1 MENKRRLKMGQ
12 DLNKLIEEKSIEKT
26 TLTKRLTI
34 GSETKDYPV
43 YKFPLEYL
51 YYNDQNGRINTVYHQ
66 YISNHGK
73 LTPEIGESK
82 YNEIFEKFIFESKK
96 QALKDTQISI
106 SEKGQQ
112 EPGVILSDGR
122 VIDGNRRFT
131 ALRRIQKE
139 TKIQQCFEAV
149 ILSFDISN
157 KIDEKKIK
165 ELELDL
171 QLGREER
178 VSYDPIDR
186 IFDVYNTIEVQKLMT
201 PEEYKKA
208 SGAGNTKGINKD
220 LRLAKLIIKFLS
232 IVAPNENPIDKFY
245 LARELKLD
253 GPLEDI
259 ERTIN
264 KLKKD
269 KETITQNVL
278 TILAVQIAK
287 SEVGDRD
294 ITRKIRDVKYNILD
308 NPEMKERF
316 IDATDEHVDNIID
329 FFESNPINQASDL
342 KNNLNNNLEIAEI
355 SSKLLQTTNR
365 LSNKGQITANRRQSL
380 VKLQEIRDTLEDLS
394 SEDLKE
400 LYEKEFFEAKEIL
413 QEIRDLAFK
422 LSK

>member
-1 MENKRRLKMGQ
+1 MKMNY
-12 DLNKLIEEKSIEKT
+12 DLNELIKNGDIEKT

-34 GSETKDYPV
+34 GGETKDYPV
-43 YKFPLEYL
+43 YKFPLECL

-82 YNEIFEKFIFESKK
+82 YNEIFEKFIIESKK

-139 TKIQQCFEAV
+139 TKIQQYFEAV

-157 KIDEKKIK
+157 KIDEKKVK

-245 LARELKLD
+245 LAKELKLD

-264 KLKKD
+264 NLKKD

-329 FFESNPINQASDL
+329 FFDSNPINQASDL

>member
-1 MENKRRLKMGQ
+1 MKMNH
-12 DLNKLIEEKSIEKT
+12 DLNELIKNGNIEKT

-96 QALKDTQISI
+96 QALKDTQVSI

-139 TKIQQCFEAV
+139 TKIQQYFEAV

-308 NPEMKERF
+308 NPEMKEHF
-316 IDATDEHVDNIID
+316 ISATDEHVDNIID
-329 FFESNPINQASDL
+329 FFESNPIDQASDL

-380 VKLQEIRDTLEDLS
+380 VKLQEIRDILEDLS

>member
-1 MENKRRLKMGQ
+1 MSQ

-34 GSETKDYPV
+34 GGETKDYPV

-51 YYNDQNGRINTVYHQ
+51 YYNDQNGRINTVYHH
-66 YISNHGK
+66 YISNHRK

-82 YNEIFEKFIFESKK
+82 YNEIFEKFIFDSKK

-106 SEKGQQ
+106 FEKGQQ

-131 ALRRIQKE
+131 ALRRIQRDTNIK
-139 TKIQQCFEAV
+139 QYFEAV
-149 ILSFDISN
+149 ILSFDIKN
-157 KIDEKKIK
+157 KLDEKKIK

-171 QLGREER
+171 QLGRQER

-220 LRLAKLIIKFLS
+220 LRLADLIIKFLS

-308 NPEMKERF
+308 NPEMKEHF
-316 IDATDEHVDNIID
+316 IIATDEHVDNIID
-329 FFESNPINQASDL
+329 FFESNPIDKASDL
-342 KNNLNNNLEIAEI
+342 KNNLNNNLEIAEV

-400 LYEKEFFEAKEIL
+400 LHEEEFFEAKEIL

>member
-1 MENKRRLKMGQ
+1 MSQ

-34 GSETKDYPV
+34 GGKTKDYPV

-73 LTPEIGESK
+73 LTPEIGDSK

-139 TKIQQCFEAV
+139 TKIQQYFEAV

-171 QLGREER
+171 QLGRQER

-220 LRLAKLIIKFLS
+220 LRLADLIIKFLS

-294 ITRKIRDVKYNILD
+294 ITRKIRDVKYNILE
-308 NPEMKERF
+308 NPEMKEHF
-316 IDATDEHVDNIID
+316 ISATDEHVDNIID
-329 FFESNPINQASDL
+329 FFESNPIDKASDL
-342 KNNLNNNLEIAEI
+342 KNNLNNNLEIAEV

-394 SEDLKE
+394 AEDLKE
-400 LYEKEFFEAKEIL
+400 LHEEEFFEAKEIL

>member
-1 MENKRRLKMGQ
+1 MNQ
-12 DLNKLIEEKSIEKT
+12 DLNELIKNGDIEKT
-26 TLTKRLTI
+26 TLKKRLTI
-34 GSETKDYPV
+34 GGETKDYPV

-51 YYNDQNGRINTVYHQ
+51 YYNDQNGRINTVYHR
-66 YISNHGK
+66 YISDHGK
-73 LTPEIGESK
+73 LTPEIGNSK
-82 YNEIFEKFIFESKK
+82 YNEIFERFIYESKK
-96 QALKDTQISI
+96 QALKNTQVSI

-139 TKIQQCFEAV
+139 TNIQQYFEAV
-149 ILSFDISN
+149 ILSFDINN

-186 IFDVYNTIEVQKLMT
+186 IFDVYNTIEVQRLMT

-220 LRLAKLIIKFLS
+220 LRLANLIIKFLS
-232 IVAPNENPIDKFY
+232 IVAPNENTIDKFY

-287 SEVGDRD
+287 SEIGDRD

-316 IDATDEHVDNIID
+316 IVATDEHVDNIID
-329 FFESNPINQASDL
+329 FFESNPIDQASDL

-365 LSNKGQITANRRQSL
+365 LSNRGQITANRRQSL

-400 LYEKEFFEAKEIL
+400 LHEEEFFEAKEIL

>member
-1 MENKRRLKMGQ
+1 MNH
-12 DLNKLIEEKSIEKT
+12 DLNELIKNGNIEKT

-34 GSETKDYPV
+34 GGETKDYPV

-131 ALRRIQKE
+131 ALRRIQRDTNIK
-139 TKIQQCFEAV
+139 QYFEAV
-149 ILSFDISN
+149 ILSFDIKN
-157 KIDEKKIK
+157 KLDEKKIK

-220 LRLAKLIIKFLS
+220 LRLAELIIKFLS

-287 SEVGDRD
+287 SEIGDRD

-316 IDATDEHVDNIID
+316 LGATDEHVDNIID
-329 FFESNPINQASDL
+329 FFEANPIEQASDL
-342 KNNLNNNLEIAEI
+342 KNNLNNNIEIAEI

-365 LSNKGQITANRRQSL
+365 LSNRGQITANRRQSL

-400 LYEKEFFEAKEIL
+400 LHEEEFFEAKEIL

>member
-1 MENKRRLKMGQ
+1 MNH
-12 DLNKLIEEKSIEKT
+12 DLNELIKNGNIEKT

-96 QALKDTQISI
+96 QALKDTQVSI

-131 ALRRIQKE
+131 ALRRIQRDTNIK
-139 TKIQQCFEAV
+139 QYFEAV
-149 ILSFDISN
+149 ILSFDIKN
-157 KIDEKKIK
+157 KLDEKKIK

-171 QLGREER
+171 QLGRQER

-201 PEEYKKA
+201 REEYKKA
-208 SGAGNTKGINKD
+208 SGAGNTKRINRD
-220 LRLAKLIIKFLS
+220 LRLADLIIKFLS

-308 NPEMKERF
+308 NPEMKEHF
-316 IDATDEHVDNIID
+316 ISATDEHVDNIID
-329 FFESNPINQASDL
+329 FFESNPIDKASDL
-342 KNNLNNNLEIAEI
+342 KNNLNNNLEIAEV

-400 LYEKEFFEAKEIL
+400 LHEEEFFEAKEIL

>member
-1 MENKRRLKMGQ
+1 MKMNH
-12 DLNKLIEEKSIEKT
+12 DLNELIKNGNIEKT

-131 ALRRIQKE
+131 ALRRIQRDTNIK
-139 TKIQQCFEAV
+139 QYFEAV
-149 ILSFDISN
+149 ILSFDIKN
-157 KIDEKKIK
+157 KLDEKKIK

-294 ITRKIRDVKYNILD
+294 ITRKIRDVKYNILE
-308 NPEMKERF
+308 NPEMKEHF
-316 IDATDEHVDNIID
+316 ISATDEHVDNIID
-329 FFESNPINQASDL
+329 FFESNPIDKASDL
-342 KNNLNNNLEIAEI
+342 KNNLNNNLEIAEV

-400 LYEKEFFEAKEIL
+400 LHEEEFFEAKEIL

>member
-1 MENKRRLKMGQ
+1 MNQ
-12 DLNKLIEEKSIEKT
+12 DLNELIKNGDIEKT
-26 TLTKRLTI
+26 TLKKRLTI
-34 GSETKDYPV
+34 GGETKDYPV

-51 YYNDQNGRINTVYHQ
+51 YYNDQNGRINTVYHR
-66 YISNHGK
+66 YISDHGK
-73 LTPEIGESK
+73 LTPEIGNSK
-82 YNEIFEKFIFESKK
+82 YNEIFERFIYESKK
-96 QALKDTQISI
+96 QALKNTQVSI

-139 TKIQQCFEAV
+139 TNIQQYFEAV
-149 ILSFDISN
+149 ILSFDINN

-186 IFDVYNTIEVQKLMT
+186 IFDVYNTIEVQRLMT

-220 LRLAKLIIKFLS
+220 LRLANLIIKFLS

-287 SEVGDRD
+287 SEIGDRD

-316 IDATDEHVDNIID
+316 IVATDEHVDNIID
-329 FFESNPINQASDL
+329 FFESNPIDQASDL

-365 LSNKGQITANRRQSL
+365 LSNRGQITANRRQSL

-400 LYEKEFFEAKEIL
+400 LHEEEFFEAKEIL

>member
-1 MENKRRLKMGQ
+1 MNQ
-12 DLNKLIEEKSIEKT
+12 DLNELIKNGDIEKT
-26 TLTKRLTI
+26 TLKKRLTI
-34 GSETKDYPV
+34 GGETKDYPV

-51 YYNDQNGRINTVYHQ
+51 YYNDQNGRINTVYHR
-66 YISNHGK
+66 YISDHGK
-73 LTPEIGESK
+73 LTPEIGNSK
-82 YNEIFEKFIFESKK
+82 YNEIFERFIYESKK
-96 QALKDTQISI
+96 QALKNTQVSI

-139 TKIQQCFEAV
+139 TNIQQYFEAV
-149 ILSFDISN
+149 ILSFDINN

-178 VSYDPIDR
+178 VSYNPIDR
-186 IFDVYNTIEVQKLMT
+186 IFDVYNTIEVQRLMT

-220 LRLAKLIIKFLS
+220 LRLANLIIKFLS

-287 SEVGDRD
+287 SEIGDRD

-316 IDATDEHVDNIID
+316 IVATDEHVDNIID
-329 FFESNPINQASDL
+329 FFESNPIDQASDL

-365 LSNKGQITANRRQSL
+365 LSNRGQITANRRQSL

-400 LYEKEFFEAKEIL
+400 LHEEEFFEAKEIL

>member
-1 MENKRRLKMGQ
+1 MNQ
-12 DLNKLIEEKSIEKT
+12 DLNELIKNGDIEKT
-26 TLTKRLTI
+26 TLKKRLTI
-34 GSETKDYPV
+34 GGETKDYPV

-51 YYNDQNGRINTVYHQ
+51 YYNDQNGRINTVYHR
-66 YISNHGK
+66 YISDHGK
-73 LTPEIGESK
+73 LTPEIGNSK
-82 YNEIFEKFIFESKK
+82 YNEIFERFIYESKK
-96 QALKDTQISI
+96 QALKNTQVSI

-139 TKIQQCFEAV
+139 TNIQQYFEAV
-149 ILSFDISN
+149 ILSFDINN

-186 IFDVYNTIEVQKLMT
+186 IFDVYNTIEVQRLMT

-220 LRLAKLIIKFLS
+220 LRLANLIIKFLS

-253 GPLEDI
+253 GPLEYI

-287 SEVGDRD
+287 SEIGDRD

-316 IDATDEHVDNIID
+316 IVATDEHVDNIID
-329 FFESNPINQASDL
+329 FFESNPIDQASDL

-365 LSNKGQITANRRQSL
+365 LSNRGQITANRRQSL

-400 LYEKEFFEAKEIL
+400 LHEEEFFEAKEIL

>member
-1 MENKRRLKMGQ
+1 MKMNH
-12 DLNKLIEEKSIEKT
+12 DLNELIKNGNIEKT

-34 GSETKDYPV
+34 GSETNDYPV

-96 QALKDTQISI
+96 QALKDTQVSI

-131 ALRRIQKE
+131 ALRRIQRDTNIK
-139 TKIQQCFEAV
+139 QYFEAV
-149 ILSFDISN
+149 ILSFDIKN
-157 KIDEKKIK
+157 KLDEKKIK

-171 QLGREER
+171 QLGRQER

-201 PEEYKKA
+201 REEYKKA
-208 SGAGNTKGINKD
+208 SGAGNTKRINRD
-220 LRLAKLIIKFLS
+220 LRLADLIIKFLS

-308 NPEMKERF
+308 NPEMKEHF
-316 IDATDEHVDNIID
+316 ISATDEHVDNIID
-329 FFESNPINQASDL
+329 FFESNPIDKASDL
-342 KNNLNNNLEIAEI
+342 KNNLNNNLEIAEV

-400 LYEKEFFEAKEIL
+400 LHEEEFFEAKEIL

>member
-1 MENKRRLKMGQ
+1 MSQ
-12 DLNKLIEEKSIEKT
+12 DLNKLIEEKFIEKT

-34 GSETKDYPV
+34 GGKTKDYPV

-73 LTPEIGESK
+73 LTPEIGDSK

-139 TKIQQCFEAV
+139 TKIQQYFEAV

-171 QLGREER
+171 QLGRQER

-220 LRLAKLIIKFLS
+220 LRLANLIIKFLS

-308 NPEMKERF
+308 NPEMKEHF
-316 IDATDEHVDNIID
+316 ISATDEHVDNIID
-329 FFESNPINQASDL
+329 FFESNPIDKASDL
-342 KNNLNNNLEIAEI
+342 KNNLNNNLEIAEV

-394 SEDLKE
+394 AEDLKE
-400 LYEKEFFEAKEIL
+400 LHEEEFFEAKEIL

>member
-1 MENKRRLKMGQ
+1 MNQ
-12 DLNKLIEEKSIEKT
+12 DLNELIKNGDIEKT
-26 TLTKRLTI
+26 TLKKRLTI
-34 GSETKDYPV
+34 GGETKDYPV

-73 LTPEIGESK
+73 LTPEIGNSK
-82 YNEIFEKFIFESKK
+82 YNEIFERFIYESKK
-96 QALKDTQISI
+96 QALKNTQVSI

-139 TKIQQCFEAV
+139 TNIQQYFEAV
-149 ILSFDISN
+149 ILSFDINN

-186 IFDVYNTIEVQKLMT
+186 IFDVYNTIEVQRLMT

-220 LRLAKLIIKFLS
+220 LRLANLIIKFLS

-287 SEVGDRD
+287 SEIGDRD

-316 IDATDEHVDNIID
+316 IVATDEHVDNIID
-329 FFESNPINQASDL
+329 FFESNPIDQASDL

-365 LSNKGQITANRRQSL
+365 LSNRGQITANRRQSL

-400 LYEKEFFEAKEIL
+400 LHEEEFFEAKEIL

>member
-1 MENKRRLKMGQ
+1 MENENESWFKRI
-12 DLNKLIEEKSIEKT
+12 NKKWKYWKT

-131 ALRRIQKE
+131 ALRRIQRDTNIK
-139 TKIQQCFEAV
+139 QYFEAV
-149 ILSFDISN
+149 ILSFDIKN
-157 KIDEKKIK
+157 KLDEKKIK

-208 SGAGNTKGINKD
+208 SGAGNTKRINKD
-220 LRLAKLIIKFLS
+220 LRLADLIIKFLS

-294 ITRKIRDVKYNILD
+294 ITRKIRDVKYNILE
-308 NPEMKERF
+308 NPEMKEHF
-316 IDATDEHVDNIID
+316 ISATDEHVDNIID
-329 FFESNPINQASDL
+329 FFESNPIDKASDL
-342 KNNLNNNLEIAEI
+342 KNNLNNNLEIAEV

-400 LYEKEFFEAKEIL
+400 LHEEEFFEAKEIL

>member
-1 MENKRRLKMGQ
+1 MNH
-12 DLNKLIEEKSIEKT
+12 DLNELIKNGNIEKT

-122 VIDGNRRFT
+122 VIDENRRFT
-131 ALRRIQKE
+131 ALRRIQRDTNIK
-139 TKIQQCFEAV
+139 QYFEAV
-149 ILSFDISN
+149 ILSFDIKN
-157 KIDEKKIK
+157 KLDEKKIK

-208 SGAGNTKGINKD
+208 SGAGNTKRINKD
-220 LRLAKLIIKFLS
+220 LRLADLIIKFLS

-294 ITRKIRDVKYNILD
+294 ITRKIRDVKYNILE
-308 NPEMKERF
+308 NPEMKEHF
-316 IDATDEHVDNIID
+316 ISATDEHVDNIID
-329 FFESNPINQASDL
+329 FFESNPIDKASDL
-342 KNNLNNNLEIAEI
+342 KNNLNNNLEIAEV

-400 LYEKEFFEAKEIL
+400 LHEEEFFEAKEIL

>member
-1 MENKRRLKMGQ
+1 MNH
-12 DLNKLIEEKSIEKT
+12 DLNELIKNGNIEKT

-139 TKIQQCFEAV
+139 TKIQQYFEAV
-149 ILSFDISN
+149 ILSFDIKN
-157 KIDEKKIK
+157 KLDEKKIK

-201 PEEYKKA
+201 REEYKKA
-208 SGAGNTKGINKD
+208 SGAGNTKRINKD
-220 LRLAKLIIKFLS
+220 LRLADLIIKFLS

-278 TILAVQIAK
+278 TILAVQIVK

-308 NPEMKERF
+308 NPEMKEHF
-316 IDATDEHVDNIID
+316 ISATDEHVDNIID
-329 FFESNPINQASDL
+329 FFESNPIDKASDL
-342 KNNLNNNLEIAEI
+342 KNNLNNNLEIAEV

-400 LYEKEFFEAKEIL
+400 LHEKEFFKAKEIL
-413 QEIRDLAFK
+413 QEIRDFAFK

>member
-1 MENKRRLKMGQ
+1 MNQ
-12 DLNKLIEEKSIEKT
+12 DLNELIKNGDIEKT
-26 TLTKRLTI
+26 TLKKRLTI
-34 GSETKDYPV
+34 GGETKDYPV

-51 YYNDQNGRINTVYHQ
+51 YYNDQNGRINTVYHR
-66 YISNHGK
+66 YISDHGK
-73 LTPEIGESK
+73 LTPEIGNSK
-82 YNEIFEKFIFESKK
+82 YNEIFERFIYESKK
-96 QALKDTQISI
+96 QALKNTQVSI

-139 TKIQQCFEAV
+139 TNIQQYFEAV
-149 ILSFDISN
+149 ILSFDINN

-186 IFDVYNTIEVQKLMT
+186 IFDVYNTIEVQRLMT

-220 LRLAKLIIKFLS
+220 LRLANLIIKFLS
-232 IVAPNENPIDKFY
+232 IVAPNEDPIDKFY

-253 GPLEDI
+253 GTLEDI

-287 SEVGDRD
+287 SEIGDRD

-316 IDATDEHVDNIID
+316 IVATDEHVDNIID
-329 FFESNPINQASDL
+329 FFESNPIDQASDL

-365 LSNKGQITANRRQSL
+365 LSNRGQITANRRQSL

-400 LYEKEFFEAKEIL
+400 LHEEEFFEAKEIL

>member
-1 MENKRRLKMGQ
+1 MNH
-12 DLNKLIEEKSIEKT
+12 DLNELIKNGNIEKT

-34 GSETKDYPV
+34 GGETKDYPV

-96 QALKDTQISI
+96 QALKDTQVSI

-139 TKIQQCFEAV
+139 TKIQQYFEAV

-308 NPEMKERF
+308 NPEMKEHF
-316 IDATDEHVDNIID
+316 ISATDEHVDNIID
-329 FFESNPINQASDL
+329 FFESNPIDQASDL

-400 LYEKEFFEAKEIL
+400 LHEEEFFEAKEIL

>member
-1 MENKRRLKMGQ
+1 MNH
-12 DLNKLIEEKSIEKT
+12 DLNELIENENIEKT

-34 GSETKDYPV
+34 GGETKDYPV

-82 YNEIFEKFIFESKK
+82 YNEIFEKFIFDSKK

-131 ALRRIQKE
+131 ALRRIQRE
-139 TKIQQCFEAV
+139 TNIKQYFEAV
-149 ILSFDISN
+149 ILSFDI
-157 KIDEKKIK
+157 KKKLDEKKIK

-208 SGAGNTKGINKD
+208 SGAGNTKRINKD
-220 LRLAKLIIKFLS
+220 LRLAELIIKFLS
-232 IVAPNENPIDKFY
+232 IVVPNENPIDKFY

-287 SEVGDRD
+287 SEIGDRD

-316 IDATDEHVDNIID
+316 IGATDEHVDNIID
-329 FFESNPINQASDL
+329 FFESNPIDQASDL

-365 LSNKGQITANRRQSL
+365 LSNRGQIAANRRQSL

-400 LYEKEFFEAKEIL
+400 LHEEEFFEAKEIL

>member
-1 MENKRRLKMGQ
+1 MNQ
-12 DLNKLIEEKSIEKT
+12 DLNELIKNGDIEKT
-26 TLTKRLTI
+26 TLKKRLTI
-34 GSETKDYPV
+34 GGETKDYPV

-73 LTPEIGESK
+73 LTPEIGDSK
-82 YNEIFEKFIFESKK
+82 YNEIFERFIYESKK
-96 QALKDTQISI
+96 QALKNTQFSI
-106 SEKGQQ
+106 FEKGQQ

-139 TKIQQCFEAV
+139 TNIQQYFEAV
-149 ILSFDISN
+149 ILSFDINN

-308 NPEMKERF
+308 NPEMKEHF
-316 IDATDEHVDNIID
+316 ISATDEHVDNIID
-329 FFESNPINQASDL
+329 FFESNPIDKASDL
-342 KNNLNNNLEIAEI
+342 KNNLNNNLEIAEV

-400 LYEKEFFEAKEIL
+400 LHEEEFFEAKEIL

>member
-1 MENKRRLKMGQ
+1 MKMNH
-12 DLNKLIEEKSIEKT
+12 DLNELIKNGNIEKT

-34 GSETKDYPV
+34 GGETKDYPV

-82 YNEIFEKFIFESKK
+82 YNEIFEKFIFDSKK

-131 ALRRIQKE
+131 ALRRIQRDTNIK
-139 TKIQQCFEAV
+139 QYFEAV
-149 ILSFDISN
+149 ILSFDIKN
-157 KIDEKKIK
+157 KLDEKKIK

-208 SGAGNTKGINKD
+208 SGAGNTKRINKD
-220 LRLAKLIIKFLS
+220 LRLADLIIKFLS

-287 SEVGDRD
+287 SEIGDRD

-316 IDATDEHVDNIID
+316 IGATDEHVDNIID
-329 FFESNPINQASDL
+329 FFESNPIDQASDL

-365 LSNKGQITANRRQSL
+365 LSNRGQIAANRRQSL

-400 LYEKEFFEAKEIL
+400 LHEEEFFEAKEIL

>member
-1 MENKRRLKMGQ
+1 MKMNH
-12 DLNKLIEEKSIEKT
+12 DLNELIKNGNIEKT

-96 QALKDTQISI
+96 QALKDTQVSI

-131 ALRRIQKE
+131 ALRRIQRDTNIK
-139 TKIQQCFEAV
+139 QYFEAV
-149 ILSFDISN
+149 ILSFDIKN
-157 KIDEKKIK
+157 KLDEKKIK

-171 QLGREER
+171 QLGRQER

-201 PEEYKKA
+201 REEYKKA
-208 SGAGNTKGINKD
+208 SGAGNTKRINRD
-220 LRLAKLIIKFLS
+220 LRLADLIIKFLS

-308 NPEMKERF
+308 NPEMKEHF
-316 IDATDEHVDNIID
+316 ISATDEHVDNIID
-329 FFESNPINQASDL
+329 FFGSNPIDKASDL
-342 KNNLNNNLEIAEI
+342 KNNLNNNLEIAEV

-400 LYEKEFFEAKEIL
+400 LHEEEFFEAKEIL

>member
-1 MENKRRLKMGQ
+1 MKQ
-12 DLNKLIEEKSIEKT
+12 DLNILIEKSDIEKT

-34 GSETKDYPV
+34 GGETKDYPV

-66 YISNHGK
+66 YISNHGR
-73 LTPEIGESK
+73 LIPEVGDSN

-131 ALRRIQKE
+131 ALRRIQKDTN
-139 TKIQQCFEAV
+139 TKQYFEAA
-149 ILSFDISN
+149 ILSFDINN

-186 IFDVYNTIEVQKLMT
+186 IFDVFNTIEVQKLMT

-208 SGAGNTKGINKD
+208 SGAGNTKGINRD
-220 LRLAKLIIKFLS
+220 IRLAKLIIKFLA
-232 IVAPNENPIDKFY
+232 IIAPNQNPIDKFY

-253 GPLEDI
+253 GPI
-259 ERTIN
+259 EEIEGTIN
-264 KLKKD
+264 KLKEN

-278 TILAVQIAK
+278 TTLVVQIAK
-287 SEVGDRD
+287 SDEGDSD
-294 ITRKIRDVKYNILD
+294 ITRKMRSIKKNILN
-308 NPEMKERF
+308 NPEIKKHYTE
-316 IDATDEHVDNIID
+316 ATDSHVDEIID
-329 FFESNPINQASDL
+329 CFENNPVERVEDL
-342 KNNLNNNLEIAEI
+342 RKTIEI
-355 SSKLLQTTNR
+355 SQDASAAANSLLQTTNR
-365 LSNKGQITANRRQSL
+365 LSNKGEAAADRRQSL
-380 VKLQEIRDTLEDLS
+380 VKLQDIRDDLEYISLD
-394 SEDLKE
+394 DLKE
-400 LYEKEFFEAKEIL
+400 LRQNEYFEAKEIL
-413 QEIRDLAFK
+413 REIRDIAYK

>member
-1 MENKRRLKMGQ
+1 MKMNH
-12 DLNKLIEEKSIEKT
+12 DLNELIKNGNIEKT

-34 GSETKDYPV
+34 GGETRDYPV

-96 QALKDTQISI
+96 QALKDTQVSI

-139 TKIQQCFEAV
+139 TKIQQYFEAV

-308 NPEMKERF
+308 NPEMKEHF
-316 IDATDEHVDNIID
+316 ISATDEHVDNIID
-329 FFESNPINQASDL
+329 FFESNPIDQASDL

>member
-1 MENKRRLKMGQ
+1 MGQ

-139 TKIQQCFEAV
+139 TKIQQYFEAV

-186 IFDVYNTIEVQKLMT
+186 IFDVYNTIKVQKLMT

>member
-1 MENKRRLKMGQ
+1 MNH
-12 DLNKLIEEKSIEKT
+12 DLNELIKNGNIEKT

-34 GSETKDYPV
+34 GGETKDYPV
-43 YKFPLEYL
+43 YRFPLEYL

-82 YNEIFEKFIFESKK
+82 YNEIFEKFIFDSKK

-131 ALRRIQKE
+131 ALRRIQRE
-139 TKIQQCFEAV
+139 TNIKQYFEAV
-149 ILSFDISN
+149 ILSFDI
-157 KIDEKKIK
+157 KKKLDEKKIK

-208 SGAGNTKGINKD
+208 SGAGNTKRINKD

-287 SEVGDRD
+287 SKIGDRD

-316 IDATDEHVDNIID
+316 LGATDEHVDNIID
-329 FFESNPINQASDL
+329 FFEANPIEQASDL

-355 SSKLLQTTNR
+355 SSKLLQATNR
-365 LSNKGQITANRRQSL
+365 LSNRGQITANRRQSL

-400 LYEKEFFEAKEIL
+400 LHEEEFFEAKEIL

>member
-1 MENKRRLKMGQ
+1 MKMNH
-12 DLNKLIEEKSIEKT
+12 DLNELIKNGNIEKT

-131 ALRRIQKE
+131 ALRRIQRDTNIK
-139 TKIQQCFEAV
+139 QYFEAV
-149 ILSFDISN
+149 ILSFDIKN
-157 KIDEKKIK
+157 KLDEKKIK

-208 SGAGNTKGINKD
+208 SGAGNTKRINKD
-220 LRLAKLIIKFLS
+220 LRLADLIIKFLS

-308 NPEMKERF
+308 NPEMKEHF
-316 IDATDEHVDNIID
+316 ISATDEHVDNIID
-329 FFESNPINQASDL
+329 FFESNPIDKASDL
-342 KNNLNNNLEIAEI
+342 KNNLNNNLEIAEV

-400 LYEKEFFEAKEIL
+400 LHEEEFFEAKEIL

>member
-1 MENKRRLKMGQ
+1 MKMNH
-12 DLNKLIEEKSIEKT
+12 DLNELIKNGNIEKT

-96 QALKDTQISI
+96 QALKDTQVSI

-131 ALRRIQKE
+131 ALRRIQRDTNIK
-139 TKIQQCFEAV
+139 QYFEAV
-149 ILSFDISN
+149 ILSFDIKN
-157 KIDEKKIK
+157 KLDEKKIK

-171 QLGREER
+171 QLGRQER
-178 VSYDPIDR
+178 VSYDPINR

-201 PEEYKKA
+201 REEYKKA
-208 SGAGNTKGINKD
+208 SGAGNTKRINRD
-220 LRLAKLIIKFLS
+220 LRLADLIIKFLS

-308 NPEMKERF
+308 NPEMKEHF
-316 IDATDEHVDNIID
+316 ISATDEHVDNIID
-329 FFESNPINQASDL
+329 FFESNPIDKASDL
-342 KNNLNNNLEIAEI
+342 KNNLNNNLEIAEV

-400 LYEKEFFEAKEIL
+400 LHEEEFFEAKEIL

>member
-1 MENKRRLKMGQ
+1 MKMNH
-12 DLNKLIEEKSIEKT
+12 DLNELIKNGNIEKT

-34 GSETKDYPV
+34 GSETNDYPV

-96 QALKDTQISI
+96 QALKDTQVSI

-139 TKIQQCFEAV
+139 TKIQQYFEAV

-308 NPEMKERF
+308 NPEMKEHF
-316 IDATDEHVDNIID
+316 ISATDEHVDNIID
-329 FFESNPINQASDL
+329 FFESNPIDQASDL

>member
-1 MENKRRLKMGQ
+1 MNH
-12 DLNKLIEEKSIEKT
+12 DLNELIKNGNIEKT

-131 ALRRIQKE
+131 ALRRIQRDTNIK
-139 TKIQQCFEAV
+139 QYFEAV
-149 ILSFDISN
+149 ILSFDIKN
-157 KIDEKKIK
+157 KLDEKKIK

-208 SGAGNTKGINKD
+208 SGAGNTKRINKD
-220 LRLAKLIIKFLS
+220 LRLADLIIKFLS

-278 TILAVQIAK
+278 TILAVQIAN

-294 ITRKIRDVKYNILD
+294 ITRKIRDVKYNILE
-308 NPEMKERF
+308 NPEMKEHF
-316 IDATDEHVDNIID
+316 ISATDEHVDNIID
-329 FFESNPINQASDL
+329 FFESNPIDKASDL
-342 KNNLNNNLEIAEI
+342 KNNLNNNLEIAEV

-400 LYEKEFFEAKEIL
+400 LHEEEFFEAKEIL

>member
-1 MENKRRLKMGQ
+1 MSQ

-34 GSETKDYPV
+34 GGKTKDYPV

-73 LTPEIGESK
+73 LTPEIGDSK

-122 VIDGNRRFT
+122 VIDGNRRLT

-139 TKIQQCFEAV
+139 TKIQQYFEAV

-171 QLGREER
+171 QLGRQER

-208 SGAGNTKGINKD
+208 SGAGNTKRINKD
-220 LRLAKLIIKFLS
+220 LRLAELIIKFLS
-232 IVAPNENPIDKFY
+232 IVVPNENPIDKFY

-294 ITRKIRDVKYNILD
+294 ITRKIRDVKYNILE
-308 NPEMKERF
+308 NPEMKEHF
-316 IDATDEHVDNIID
+316 ISATDEHVDNIID
-329 FFESNPINQASDL
+329 FFESNPIDKASDL
-342 KNNLNNNLEIAEI
+342 KNNLNNNLEIAEV

-400 LYEKEFFEAKEIL
+400 LHEEEFFEAKEIL

>member
-1 MENKRRLKMGQ
+1 MNQ
-12 DLNKLIEEKSIEKT
+12 DLNELIKNGDIEKT
-26 TLTKRLTI
+26 TLKKRLTI
-34 GSETKDYPV
+34 GGETKDYPV

-73 LTPEIGESK
+73 LTPEIGNSK
-82 YNEIFEKFIFESKK
+82 YNEIFERFIYESKK
-96 QALKDTQISI
+96 QALKNTQVAI

-139 TKIQQCFEAV
+139 TNIQQYFEAV
-149 ILSFDISN
+149 ILSFDINN

-186 IFDVYNTIEVQKLMT
+186 IFDVYNTIEVQRLMT

-220 LRLAKLIIKFLS
+220 LRLANLIIKFLS

-287 SEVGDRD
+287 SEIGDRD

-316 IDATDEHVDNIID
+316 IVATDEHVDHIID
-329 FFESNPINQASDL
+329 FFESNPIDQASDL

-365 LSNKGQITANRRQSL
+365 LSNRGQITANRRQSL

-394 SEDLKE
+394 SEDLI
-400 LYEKEFFEAKEIL
+400 A
-413 QEIRDLAFK
+413 
-422 LSK
+422 

>member
-1 MENKRRLKMGQ
+1 MKMNH
-12 DLNKLIEEKSIEKT
+12 DLNELIKNGNIEKT

-51 YYNDQNGRINTVYHQ
+51 YYNDQNGRINTVYHH

-131 ALRRIQKE
+131 ALRRIQRDTNIK
-139 TKIQQCFEAV
+139 QYFEAV
-149 ILSFDISN
+149 ILSFDIKN
-157 KIDEKKIK
+157 KLDEKKIK

-208 SGAGNTKGINKD
+208 SGAGNTKRINKD
-220 LRLAKLIIKFLS
+220 LRLADLIIKFLS

-294 ITRKIRDVKYNILD
+294 ITRKIRDVKYNILE
-308 NPEMKERF
+308 NPEMKEHF
-316 IDATDEHVDNIID
+316 ISATDEHVDNIID
-329 FFESNPINQASDL
+329 FFESNPIDKASDL
-342 KNNLNNNLEIAEI
+342 KNNLNNNLEIAEV

-400 LYEKEFFEAKEIL
+400 LHEEEFFEAKEIL